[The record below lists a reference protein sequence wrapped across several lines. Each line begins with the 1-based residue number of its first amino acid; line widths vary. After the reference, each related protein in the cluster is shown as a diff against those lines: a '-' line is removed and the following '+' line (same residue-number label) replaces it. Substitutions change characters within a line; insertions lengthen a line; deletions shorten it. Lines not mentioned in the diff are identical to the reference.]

1 MTPRKA
7 SRKLTAAKRRELEV
21 AAAVAREAVL
31 QLHVARAVK
40 MIDLAGDRVSAL
52 RMVNI
57 YLRLQALTG
66 PEGSIVANRVLALLG
81 QRGHKGPTTTLFIEG
96 EVDQQV
102 EEPRSVFRIV
112 RDRLRGRVHHELRRW
127 VELHSGATQVALL
140 DIHVRHA
147 LRFVKELADTHAIS
161 DAVELY
167 SELTGVAP
175 AVEDA
180 LYAFVLDRLAAE
192 ELPRSAKGK
201 RPEEEEE
208 EPSMARPKSKR
219 AAASDEVTLYAQP
232 GTRPKRAV

>member
-1 MTPRKA
+1 MPRKA
-7 SRKLTAAKRRELEV
+7 SRKLSAAKRRELEV
-21 AAAVAREAVL
+21 ASAVAREAVL

-57 YLRLQALTG
+57 YLRLQGLNG
-66 PEGSIVANRVLALLG
+66 PEGAIVANRVLALLG
-81 QRGHKGPTTTLFIEG
+81 QRGHKGPATTLFIEG
-96 EVDQQV
+96 EADQRE

-112 RDRLRGRVHHELRRW
+112 RDRLRGRVHHELRRH

-147 LRFVKELADTHAIS
+147 LRFVKELADTHSIN

-167 SELTGVAP
+167 SELTGVAA

-180 LYAFVLDRLAAE
+180 LYVFVLDRLAAD

-201 RPEEEEE
+201 RLPDEEED
-208 EPSMARPKSKR
+208 EPLTRPKSKR
-219 AAASDEVTLYAQP
+219 AAASDEVPLYPQP
-232 GTRPKRAV
+232 TTRPKRAV

>member
-7 SRKLTAAKRRELEV
+7 SRKLKAAKRRELEV

-40 MIDLAGDRVSAL
+40 MIDMAGDRVSAL

-57 YLRLQALTG
+57 YLRLQALNG
-66 PEGSIVANRVLALLG
+66 PEGAIVANRVLALLG
-81 QRGHKGPTTTLFIEG
+81 QRGHKGPVTTLFIEG
-96 EVDQQV
+96 EADQQV

-127 VELHSGATQVALL
+127 VELHSGSTQVALL

-147 LRFVKELADTHAIS
+147 LRFVKELADSHSIS

-167 SELTGVAP
+167 GELTGVAP
-175 AVEDA
+175 AVEDT
-180 LYAFVLDRLAAE
+180 LYAFVLDRLATE
-192 ELPRSAKGK
+192 ELPRAAKSK
-201 RPEEEEE
+201 REEEEE
-208 EPSMARPKSKR
+208 EPSLARPKSKR
-219 AAASDEVTLYAQP
+219 AAASDEVTLYPQP